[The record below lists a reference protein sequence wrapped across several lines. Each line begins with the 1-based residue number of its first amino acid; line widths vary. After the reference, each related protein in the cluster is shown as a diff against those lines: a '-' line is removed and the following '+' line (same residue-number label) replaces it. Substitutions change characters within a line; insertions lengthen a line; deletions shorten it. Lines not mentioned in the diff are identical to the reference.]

1 MQEYIIDYIKRNR
14 KTKVF
19 SCRIKN
25 NDWDLYDIIKGNS
38 LWEIMNKLNIAK
50 QNIKSY
56 RDINE
61 NPIFNF

>member
-1 MQEYIIDYIKRNR
+1 MQEYVIDYVKRNR
-14 KTKVF
+14 NRKEW

-25 NDWDLYDIIKGNS
+25 NDWDLYDIIKSNS
-38 LWEIMNKLNIAK
+38 LLGIMDKLNIAK